1 MITVVIVDD
10 HPVVRA
16 GMRKVLDAAA
26 DVSVLAEGETGTQ
39 ALELVETHHPDVLL
53 LDVRL
58 PDLSGLH
65 VAQTLR
71 ERGAQTAV
79 LILTAYKDPP
89 TVFGLLERGAAGY
102 VLKDEALETLA
113 EAVRAAA
120 AGETWLSPAV
130 ASKVVDRALGDSDHD
145 PAASLPELLTPRE
158 TEVLGLLARGLDN
171 SAIAEALTVT
181 KRTVQNHVSSIYGKL
196 RVKSRTQ
203 AALWAIGH
211 GLAEI
216 PEPGG
221 GGNDL
226 S

>member
-26 DVSVLAEGETGTQ
+26 DVSVLAEGDTGER

-58 PDLSGLH
+58 PDLSGRE
-65 VAQTLR
+65 VAQELQAR
-71 ERGAQTAV
+71 ETPTAV
-79 LILTAYKDPP
+79 LVLTAYKDPR
-89 TVFGLLERGAAGY
+89 TVFGLLEQGASGY

-130 ASKVVDRALGDSDHD
+130 ASQVVDRALGDATGEA
-145 PAASLPELLTPRE
+145 AASLPTPLTPRE
-158 TEVLGLLARGLDN
+158 TEVLCLLARGLDN
-171 SAIAEALTVT
+171 SAIAQALTVT

-196 RVKSRTQ
+196 NVDSRTQ
-203 AALWAIGH
+203 AALWAIRE
-211 GLAEI
+211 GLVDVRPA
-216 PEPGG
+216 GG
-221 GGNDL
+221 GGDEL
-226 S
+226 R

>member
-16 GMRKVLDAAA
+16 GMRKVLDAAG
-26 DVSVLAEGETGTQ
+26 DVSVLAEGDTGAR

-53 LDVRL
+53 LDIRL
-58 PDLSGLH
+58 PDLTGSE
-65 VAQTLR
+65 VAQKLQD
-71 ERGAQTAV
+71 RGDPTAV
-79 LILTAYKDPP
+79 LVLTAYKDPR
-89 TVFGLLERGAAGY
+89 TVFSLLQRGAAGY

-120 AGETWLSPAV
+120 AGDTWLSPAV
-130 ASKVVDRALGDSDHD
+130 ASQVVDRALGDAPGGSET
-145 PAASLPELLTPRE
+145 SLPTPLTPRE
-158 TEVLGLLARGLDN
+158 TEVLCLLGRGLDN

-196 RVKSRTQ
+196 HVSSRTQ
-203 AALWAIGH
+203 AALWAIRQGMV
-211 GLAEI
+211 EI
-216 PEPGG
+216 ENPGG
-221 GGNDL
+221 GGHDD

>member
-26 DVSVLAEGETGTQ
+26 DVSVLAEGETGER

-58 PDLSGLH
+58 PDLSGRE
-65 VAQTLR
+65 VAQELQAR
-71 ERGAQTAV
+71 ETPTAV
-79 LILTAYKDPP
+79 LVLTAYKDPR
-89 TVFGLLERGAAGY
+89 TVFGLLEQGASGY

-130 ASKVVDRALGDSDHD
+130 ASQVVDRALGDATGEA
-145 PAASLPELLTPRE
+145 AASLPTPLTPRE
-158 TEVLGLLARGLDN
+158 TEVLCLLARGLDN
-171 SAIAEALTVT
+171 SAIAQALTVT

-196 RVKSRTQ
+196 NVDSRTQ
-203 AALWAIGH
+203 AALWAIRE
-211 GLAEI
+211 GLVDVRPA
-216 PEPGG
+216 GG
-221 GGNDL
+221 GGDEL
-226 S
+226 R

>member
-26 DVSVLAEGETGTQ
+26 DVCVLAEGDSGMQ
-39 ALELVETHHPDVLL
+39 ALELVEVHHPDVLL

-58 PDLSGLH
+58 PDLTGRE
-65 VAQTLR
+65 VAQKLQD
-71 ERGAQTAV
+71 RGDPTTV
-79 LILTAYKDPP
+79 LVLTAYKDPR
-89 TVFGLLERGAAGY
+89 TVFGLLEQGAGGY

-130 ASKVVDRALGDSDHD
+130 ASQVVDRALGDSDHD
-145 PAASLPELLTPRE
+145 PVASLPTPLTPRE

-171 SAIAEALTVT
+171 AAIARALTVT

-196 RVKSRTQ
+196 CVDSRTQ
-203 AALWAIGH
+203 AALWAMRH
-211 GLAEI
+211 GLVEI
-216 PEPGG
+216 PKLGRK
-221 GGNDL
+221 GNGL